1 MNECEYR
8 ALIMINNE
16 RKLQYFEKN
25 MSQYCSVQHQSYTHY
40 TGIKP
45 RSLRWEDGN
54 CLHYNT
60 ACMAV
65 FQWINYHYEQ
75 KTVQITIIVPLS
87 LASSTRIISFKSGRG
102 DLLITLH
109 TVRNKVDQ
117 ASLWNTITIEVVGN
131 SAGYCFDLHLKS
143 FTAHSLRLNFMGN
156 YSVAIAFIAHNC
168 IKLHKSIIKQH
179 IFLHYTKATE
189 QNPLDKPPQAVMLS
203 APMA

>member
-1 MNECEYR
+1 MWIQSNGNDKWWRKTLRKICPST
-8 ALIMINNE
+8 ALSSTYPIYTTQASNPDHWD
-16 RKLQYFEKN
+16 EK
-25 MSQYCSVQHQSYTHY
+25 MA
-40 TGIKP
+40 
-45 RSLRWEDGN
+45 
-54 CLHYNT
+54 T

-75 KTVQITIIVPLS
+75 KTVRITVIVPLS

-143 FTAHSLRLNFMGN
+143 FTADSLRLNFTGN
-156 YSVAIAFIAHNC
+156 HSVAIAFIAHKC
-168 IKLHKSIIKQH
+168 IKLHKSIIKLH
-179 IFLHYTKATE
+179 IYLHYTKATE
-189 QNPLDKPPQAVMLS
+189 WNPLNKPPQAVMLS
-203 APMA
+203 ASMV

>member
-1 MNECEYR
+1 M
-8 ALIMINNE
+8 
-16 RKLQYFEKN
+16 F
-25 MSQYCSVQHQSYTHY
+25 QYCSAQHKSYTHY

-75 KTVQITIIVPLS
+75 KTVRITVIVPLS

-131 SAGYCFDLHLKS
+131 SVGYCFDLHLKS
-143 FTAHSLRLNFMGN
+143 IIANSLRLN
-156 YSVAIAFIAHNC
+156 SIAIAFIAHNC
-168 IKLHKSIIKQH
+168 IKLHKSIIKLH
-179 IFLHYTKATE
+179 MFLHYTKATE

-203 APMA
+203 APMV